1 MSQIENKIL
10 ILNYWWAANYGANL
24 TAYALQQLLKEYNYK
39 NVLVDNSEKY
49 YQITL
54 LKYSSFDKF
63 QKQYL
68 SSSNKIESI
77 SNCNKLN
84 KKFNTFITGSDQVFR
99 PAYIEKNKYQYL
111 LDFADANSKK
121 IAFSASFGVDKK
133 QFLKEAD
140 DKTIRQMK
148 ASLQSFDFV
157 SVREKSGVEICK
169 DLFNVNAEW
178 IIDPVF
184 ILEIDKYIDLIKNST
199 IDYSG
204 KIVSYILD
212 TNKKYKKAYKYIE
225 KKYNTKVIET
235 ANSNIS
241 IENWLASIR
250 DCKFLI
256 TDSFHVMC
264 FAIIFNKPFICIANK
279 QRGATR
285 FESILEMLNIEYQCI
300 DSIDEIYKRDCI
312 FKIDYEKVNKR
323 IKEERQRGLDFLR
336 KVLDTPAGKFKEK
349 QEVRTMFLEEKIC
362 ELEQQATL
370 KHQVKKSLWELW
382 LIIFHKY
389 LPEFLKNIIR
399 KLRDLNANR
408 RK

>member
-1 MSQIENKIL
+1 MKQNNIA

-77 SNCNKLN
+77 SNCNELN
-84 KKFNTFITGSDQVFR
+84 KKFNAFITGSDQVFR